1 MSYSIDDKVI
11 RSLTDESI
19 SGLEEPQNLVMSLIT
34 FADEEHVGKD
44 LDQENPPF
52 FTRLDYVEVYD
63 YSLTNKEF
71 NLRFRDDFDVL
82 DTQQRW
88 ERGNDKHWEG
98 KNSTFDLHNV
108 YT

>member
-63 YSLTNKEF
+63 YNLTNKEF